1 MKRTFGRVLLVLIF
15 VSSAYA
21 ADPNLT
27 FHSRV
32 NEVRLTLIAT
42 DSQGRPWPGLA
53 ASSLAVADE
62 GRAISEFQLH
72 SANDLPLQV
81 GVLLDLSDSTHGSW
95 PAVRA
100 ALTQSMEGLLRP
112 SDQILMITFNS
123 RIQTERVLA
132 EAQELDESL
141 PAPAGGLTALYDTLY
156 RACEHPLFSGDLEPH
171 RSALILFSDGKDNMS
186 YRGLADAIAS
196 AQKSG
201 IAIYTITLHKPHQ
214 WHRGDGVLHSM
225 ASATGGN
232 DFVVSDVKG
241 VQAALQTIHEELRNS
256 YLLYYRP
263 SSGEIRGDF
272 RRVEILPARDA
283 GLHLRTRSGY
293 YAKP

>member
-1 MKRTFGRVLLVLIF
+1 VNRTFGRVLLVLIF
-15 VSSAYA
+15 VSSSYA
-21 ADPNLT
+21 ADPDFV
-27 FHSRV
+27 FHKQV
-32 NEVRLTLIAT
+32 NEVRLTVVAT
-42 DSQGRPWPGLA
+42 DAQGRPWPGLA

-62 GRAISEFQLH
+62 GLAISDFHLQ

-132 EAQELDESL
+132 EANELDESL
-141 PAPAGGLTALYDTLY
+141 PTPAGGLTALYDTLY
-156 RACEHPLFSGDLEPH
+156 GACAHPLFSGDSEPH
-171 RSALILFSDGKDNMS
+171 RAALILFSDGEDNMS
-186 YRGLADAIAS
+186 YRGLGDAIAS

-201 IAIYTITLHKPHQ
+201 IAIYTIAMHKPHQ
-214 WHRGDGVLHSM
+214 WHRGDGVLRAM

-241 VQAALQTIHEELRNS
+241 MQAALQTIHEELRNS

-263 SSGEIRGDF
+263 SSGEMRGDF
-272 RRVEILPARDA
+272 RRVDVLPARDA
-283 GLHLRTRSGY
+283 RLHLRTRSGY